1 MMVWQDSDFFVML
14 RSVTTCILTLQGP
27 VSNYNIIIIVQKE
40 KLENKYENYL
50 M

>member
-14 RSVTTCILTLQGP
+14 RSVTTGILTLQGP

-40 KLENKYENYL
+40 KLENKYENHL